1 MNNCYNNIG
10 TKVLDISFRSTNVW
24 FETGKKSYEWGF
36 AKQYQRLI
44 WDCGKKVMNEVLVK
58 TYWFGTC
65 RVSCCE
71 KGIKEINSYI
81 EFSHFSGYWCCALCW
96 FPVYYGCCQTTVHRS
111 V

>member
-24 FETGKKSYEWGF
+24 FETVEKKVMNEVLLNSTNVWYET
-36 AKQYQRLI
+36 
-44 WDCGKKVMNEVLVK
+44 GKKVMNEVLVK